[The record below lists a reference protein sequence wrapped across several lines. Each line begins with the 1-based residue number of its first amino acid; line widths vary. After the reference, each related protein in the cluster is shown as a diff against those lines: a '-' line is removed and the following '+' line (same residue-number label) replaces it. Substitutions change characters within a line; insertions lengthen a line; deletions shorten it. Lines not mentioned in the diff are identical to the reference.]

1 LNKLYFGSHSF
12 LKENLLEII
21 KENLGKNITIVVHTN
36 KERIFLKEY
45 LTEKLGIIYNIEF
58 LTMIDLSKKLAKIE
72 PLQDFD
78 KEIILK
84 RILQEKNPELEGLYL
99 EFSSLIEFIKEH
111 QLNTENLP
119 EFIKKIINEYEN
131 FKNGKYYDREDV
143 HILAAKKNTDFKSE
157 VLIIYG
163 LKSLGAVQRDVL
175 KKIKSNTKEIYSFVP
190 LIFDS
195 GYYQNYEFFKK
206 ERQFFEDLTDSNA
219 EVEKTDDKNVKTG
232 SYIYKFD
239 YENLPIENE
248 DIILINPKNEIEELE
263 YIANKINEIVENG
276 GNFYEIGVVIPD
288 IPKYIPFLKE
298 IFKKYKIPY
307 YLLEENR
314 YIDDIL
320 YKKLFSLFKIKLEN
334 FSKKS
339 ILGFLS
345 VDILEII
352 DFENVYKSVLKAPI
366 KEGFKDLEK
375 FIFENLEE
383 NIKNLLKEINN
394 IPEKANINLYID
406 KFLEINQKFI
416 KNEELN
422 NFLENVLLTLKETP
436 LYQHLFEKE
445 ISYENFVSIVETF
458 FLEENKENKI
468 KANTVYVL
476 TPLSAEGNNFKHLFI
491 LNLNSA
497 VYPPA
502 LNDEILVSSAQLDGF
517 SHPYHILMQS
527 LANFSALFDKNKK
540 IYVSSLKASVNS
552 SYLAPSVFFEELK
565 RILNKKPNNITFT
578 PMTLKDFSV
587 QNSVYLLDEFEN
599 LKEKYN
605 YLKSIENL
613 TEEDFKYNVKV
624 KKPVPATTFTTYA
637 YCPYRFFFD
646 YILKIEE
653 DEELDRTQISPLK
666 KGILIH
672 NLLYD
677 FYKSLNFSQDYLKN
691 KKKEIEKEF
700 EKFFEKNKPFLIP
713 SYIPFENLKLDKL
726 KENLFK
732 FIEKDLER
740 LKNNLEVATDIL
752 EKEYKDE
759 YFAGRIDRADK
770 DKTENYYIYDY
781 KTGSTKDLDLTK
793 ELKDKYIQL
802 IIYKRFLEKEGKI
815 VKKIGIFAV
824 NDDTGKFIYEL
835 DTEEIKEI
843 ENHLKNLIKRLGSG
857 YFEPVKN
864 DYCDNCPYIDFC
876 LKDKVKK
883 EVN

>member
-1 LNKLYFGSHSF
+1 
-12 LKENLLEII
+12 
-21 KENLGKNITIVVHTN
+21 
-36 KERIFLKEY
+36 
-45 LTEKLGIIYNIEF
+45 
-58 LTMIDLSKKLAKIE
+58 
-72 PLQDFD
+72 
-78 KEIILK
+78 
-84 RILQEKNPELEGLYL
+84 
-99 EFSSLIEFIKEH
+99 
-111 QLNTENLP
+111 LP
-119 EFIKKIINEYEN
+119 S
-131 FKNGKYYDREDV
+131 D
-143 HILAAKKNTDFKSE
+143 
-157 VLIIYG
+157 
-163 LKSLGAVQRDVL
+163 
-175 KKIKSNTKEIYSFVP
+175 
-190 LIFDS
+190 
-195 GYYQNYEFFKK
+195 
-206 ERQFFEDLTDSNA
+206 
-219 EVEKTDDKNVKTG
+219 
-232 SYIYKFD
+232 
-239 YENLPIENE
+239 
-248 DIILINPKNEIEELE
+248 
-263 YIANKINEIVENG
+263 
-276 GNFYEIGVVIPD
+276 
-288 IPKYIPFLKE
+288 
-298 IFKKYKIPY
+298 
-307 YLLEENR
+307 
-314 YIDDIL
+314 
-320 YKKLFSLFKIKLEN
+320 
-334 FSKKS
+334 
-339 ILGFLS
+339 
-345 VDILEII
+345 
-352 DFENVYKSVLKAPI
+352 
-366 KEGFKDLEK
+366 
-375 FIFENLEE
+375 
-383 NIKNLLKEINN
+383 
-394 IPEKANINLYID
+394 
-406 KFLEINQKFI
+406 
-416 KNEELN
+416 
-422 NFLENVLLTLKETP
+422 
-436 LYQHLFEKE
+436 

-677 FYKSLNFSQDYLKN
+677 FYKNLNFSQDYLKN